1 MIENPKALFVPSQGI
16 YLLNHSVGRPPVT
29 TRDAWVESFLEPWE
43 NAGENVWPR
52 WLETID
58 NFRNA
63 LGALLNGRAED
74 FCPQVN
80 LSSALTKIITSLK
93 PADSRRTILYTEQD
107 FPSIGFVL
115 QQAVKQG
122 YKLKAIPGHLD
133 TLDPKVWSEH
143 LSGDVGMVLVTHV
156 QSNTGRQVPVT
167 DICAQAQDREIISV
181 IDIAQSVGVAPI
193 ALPAWNADFI
203 IGSCV
208 KWLCGGP
215 GAGFLWVAPHRLPTC
230 EPTDVGWF
238 SHENP
243 FEFDMHN
250 FRYAKDA
257 LRFWGGTPSVTP
269 YAIATNSIRLIHQIG
284 VETIRAHNLS
294 LTKQIMEAV
303 DATCVITPTQPEQ
316 RGGTVVLHYPGNQLD
331 AVCSRL
337 QQARVDF
344 DVRSTGIRMSPH
356 IYNDQSEIEAVT
368 NLL

>member
-122 YKLKAIPGHLD
+122 FRLKAIPGHLD
-133 TLDPKVWSEH
+133 TSDTKVWSEQ
-143 LSGDVGMVLVTHV
+143 LSGDVGLVLVTHV

-167 DICAQAQDREIISV
+167 DICAQAQDRAMS
-181 IDIAQSVGVAPI
+181 
-193 ALPAWNADFI
+193 
-203 IGSCV
+203 
-208 KWLCGGP
+208 
-215 GAGFLWVAPHRLPTC
+215 
-230 EPTDVGWF
+230 
-238 SHENP
+238 
-243 FEFDMHN
+243 
-250 FRYAKDA
+250 
-257 LRFWGGTPSVTP
+257 
-269 YAIATNSIRLIHQIG
+269 
-284 VETIRAHNLS
+284 
-294 LTKQIMEAV
+294 
-303 DATCVITPTQPEQ
+303 
-316 RGGTVVLHYPGNQLD
+316 
-331 AVCSRL
+331 SR
-337 QQARVDF
+337 
-344 DVRSTGIRMSPH
+344 
-356 IYNDQSEIEAVT
+356 
-368 NLL
+368 

>member
-1 MIENPKALFVPSQGI
+1 MNESHKSLFVPSQGI

-63 LGALLNGRAED
+63 IAVLLNGHAAD

-80 LSSALTKIITSLK
+80 LSSALTKIISSLT
-93 PADSRRTILYTEQD
+93 PTDSRRTILYTEED
-107 FPSIGFVL
+107 FPSIAFVL

-122 YKLKAIPGHLD
+122 YRIKAIPGQLD
-133 TLDPKVWSEH
+133 TLDPEVWSEQ
-143 LSGDVGMVLVTHV
+143 LSGDVCLVLVTHV

-167 DICAQAQDREIISV
+167 DICAMAQQREIVSV
-181 IDIAQSVGVAPI
+181 IDVAQSVGVVPI
-193 ALPAWNADFI
+193 DLCVWKADFI

-215 GAGFLWVAPHRLPTC
+215 GAGFLWVAPHRLSTC

-243 FEFDMHN
+243 FEFDIHN

-257 LRFWGGTPSVTP
+257 LRFWGGTPSVAP
-269 YAIATNSIRLIHQIG
+269 YATAANSIRLIHQIG
-284 VETIRAHNLS
+284 VDTIRTHNLS
-294 LTKQIMEAV
+294 LTRQIIEAV
-303 DATCVITPTQPEQ
+303 DVNCMITPAQPKQ
-316 RGGTVVLHYPGNQLD
+316 RGGTVVLHYPEEQLD
-331 AVCSRL
+331 ALCSRL
-337 QQARVDF
+337 KRARVDF
-344 DVRSTGIRMSPH
+344 DVRPTGIRMSPH
-356 IYNDQSEIEAVT
+356 IYNDLSEIEAVVD
-368 NLL
+368 LL